1 MTKIIAAR
9 SHHKHLR
16 GIDRSSAIVAPW
28 AMALN
33 PGPDQYTGP
42 AFSAKACFMVAGDI
56 TNTVN
61 KGNWAGPMSSLLIW
75 MSMANTKCKT
85 YNLLSNESK
94 IIWII
99 NWQKKNLFYGCG
111 SVGRG
116 VASDTRGPLF
126 ESSHRWIFIKE
137 HLFNVNCIENM
148 KIKKKRPGMVH
159 LKKSLNFRRIRC

>member
-1 MTKIIAAR
+1 MALVGG
-9 SHHKHLR
+9 S
-16 GIDRSSAIVAPW
+16 VAVG

-33 PGPDQYTGP
+33 LGANQYTGP

-94 IIWII
+94 II
-99 NWQKKNLFYGCG
+99 
-111 SVGRG
+111 
-116 VASDTRGPLF
+116 
-126 ESSHRWIFIKE
+126 
-137 HLFNVNCIENM
+137 
-148 KIKKKRPGMVH
+148 
-159 LKKSLNFRRIRC
+159 

>member
-1 MTKIIAAR
+1 MFAVKSLLDQALFRTCSEVVSNASIVDSTSAAVFLCASSNVDISFSIVDNSLLDFSTCLVKKLKFFVVIMTKIIAAR

-94 IIWII
+94 II
-99 NWQKKNLFYGCG
+99 
-111 SVGRG
+111 
-116 VASDTRGPLF
+116 
-126 ESSHRWIFIKE
+126 
-137 HLFNVNCIENM
+137 
-148 KIKKKRPGMVH
+148 
-159 LKKSLNFRRIRC
+159 